1 MLVGQ
6 SRACLGKCSCS
17 MRKRLCFAPRQGRQ
31 PPASPYNV
39 IHHPAATSGWLQISL
54 NAGINVDLPL
64 HLMGCSVLSLS
75 WHSVDAPLDD
85 ISEIDPVHGHV
96 ITDAHQAGEAMA
108 ERLPHQDRPHAC
120 AGKKRSQFVFSLPYA
135 SPEPVLASDWFSSEM
150 GAQRTEPALCF
161 RHQIKHSD
169 RDVSAHSFAL
179 KNTAAAQRSTSALCL
194 ALLGLAYVILP
205 SDVIVA
211 RFAAVPWVRSPN
223 CTHISIHSC
232 F

>member
-1 MLVGQ
+1 M
-6 SRACLGKCSCS
+6 K
-17 MRKRLCFAPRQGRQ
+17 KRLCFAPRQGRQ

-39 IHHPAATSGWLQISL
+39 IHHAAATNGWLQISL

-108 ERLPHQDRPHAC
+108 ERLPHQDWPHAC
-120 AGKKRSQFVFSLPYA
+120 AGKNARGLSSLFLTLVPSLSWQA
-135 SPEPVLASDWFSSEM
+135 IGFHSGNGRKLGVR
-150 GAQRTEPALCF
+150 RTEPALCF

-179 KNTAAAQRSTSALCL
+179 KKHCSSAAQYQR
-194 ALLGLAYVILP
+194 ALLGFAWLGLRDLP
-205 SDVIVA
+205 E
-211 RFAAVPWVRSPN
+211 
-223 CTHISIHSC
+223 
-232 F
+232 